1 MASSSRAPLG
11 QSRPQLQVWAGSV
24 PGVREVLHARFPD
37 HSYPLHTH
45 DTWTLLTVDSGA
57 VRYDL
62 DRHEHVTDR
71 QAVTL
76 LPPHVPHDG
85 RPATAEGFVKRV
97 AYLEDHVLDSRL
109 LGRGVD
115 LPDHTDADLRRW
127 LDDFHRAATTPGEEL
142 AAETWLALVLERL
155 TTRLEGTQPP
165 ATTGSRDEAR
175 TARAV
180 RDQLDAH
187 VVDGLTLADA
197 AATVAVSPAHAARAF
212 VRQVGMPPHRYLTA
226 RRVDRARRLLLEGM
240 TPVDAAVAAGF
251 HDQPHLNRHFRR
263 LLGSTPGA
271 YARAV
276 RR

>member
-1 MASSSRAPLG
+1 MASGTAAP
-11 QSRPQLQVWAGSV
+11 QPEVRVWAGPV

-45 DTWTLLTVDSGA
+45 DTWTLLTVDRGA

-85 RPATAEGFVKRV
+85 RPATDDGFVKRV
-97 AYLEDHVLDSRL
+97 AYLEGEALDARL

-115 LPDHTDADLRRW
+115 LPDHADPDLRRW
-127 LDDFHRAATTPGEEL
+127 LDGFHRAATSPGEEL
-142 AAETWLALVLERL
+142 ETETWLALALERL
-155 TTRLEGTQPP
+155 AVRL
-165 ATTGSRDEAR
+165 ATTGPARPSTGGRDEAR
-175 TARAV
+175 IARAV
-180 RDQLDAH
+180 RDQLDAR
-187 VVDGLTLADA
+187 VVEGASLAEVSS
-197 AATVAVSPAHAARAF
+197 TVAVSPAHAARSFA
-212 VRQVGMPPHRYLTA
+212 RQVGMPPHRYLTS
-226 RRVDRARRLLLEGM
+226 RRVDLARRLLLEGM
-240 TPVDAAVAAGF
+240 APAEVAVSAGF

-276 RR
+276 RD